1 MSKTLVEDILALEAQ
16 LLSASLAVQACSLDV
31 LKAEMCALGA
41 IMPGHIPAA
50 DSHGPQDDATQTDAM
65 VEAEFDNMPV

>member
-1 MSKTLVEDILALEAQ
+1 MTKSLAEDILALEAQ
-16 LLSASLAVQACSLDV
+16 LLSAGLAVQACSLDV

-41 IMPGHIPAA
+41 ILPGQIPAA
-50 DSHGPQDDATQTDAM
+50 DGHAAQSNAKQSDAE